1 MAGGSGL
8 PWFITKRTI
17 YMVIQL
23 LIILTLIFLLFEA
36 LPLKPMDRLRLNP
49 QIKPTQIEYVE
60 HLYGYDKSP
69 SERYFLYMRNMLTFN
84 FGFSFQNLVP
94 VWDLVAERLPRTL
107 LLVGGSTIIAY
118 GIGIVIGAL
127 IAWRRGG
134 IGDRSTVVTSLFFY
148 NMPTFWLGLILIYV
162 FAFTYKLFPL
172 SGFHDPNSQY
182 PYWLDVL
189 WHTALPLI
197 VLTIVSLGGTILLAR
212 TGMLDVMG
220 ENYIT
225 TAYAKGLKE
234 RTVLYKHAAR
244 NAMLPV
250 VSSFILSFVF
260 SVGGAIITESV
271 FSYEGIGLL
280 FIRSLTQLD
289 YPVCMATTYIISMLV
304 VVGNFVGDLI
314 YAWLD
319 PRVRLQ

>member
-8 PWFITKRTI
+8 SWYVSKRTV

-23 LIILTLIFLLFEA
+23 LIILTLIFFLFEA
-36 LPLKPMDRLRLNP
+36 LPLKPMDLLRMNP
-49 QIKPTQIEYVE
+49 QIRPAQIEYVT
-60 HLYGYDKSP
+60 HLYGYDKP
-69 SERYFLYMRNMLTFN
+69 VGERYFLYMRNMLTFN
-84 FGFSFQNLVP
+84 FGLSFQYLKP
-94 VWDLVAERLPRTL
+94 VWDLIGERLPRTL
-107 LLVGGSTIIAY
+107 LLVGGSTVIAY
-118 GIGIVIGAL
+118 AIGIVVGAI

-134 IGDRSTVVTSLFFY
+134 VSDKSTVVVSLFFY

-162 FAFTYKLFPL
+162 FAFTYPIFPL
-172 SGFHDPNSQY
+172 GGFHDPASPY

-189 WHTALPLI
+189 WHTALPMV
-197 VLTIVSLGGTILLAR
+197 VLTLISLGGTILLAR

-250 VSSFILSFVF
+250 ISSFILSLVF

-271 FSYEGIGLL
+271 FSYEGLGLL
-280 FIRSLTQLD
+280 FIRSLSQLD
-289 YPVCMATTYIISMLV
+289 YPVCMATTYFISLLV
-304 VVGNFVGDLI
+304 VVCNFIGDLL